1 MRVAFFLKRGGEPSS
16 PSVMSEVIP
25 LLGGRGLDVDVIDPE
40 AGVTNL
46 TGLRPE
52 FDLYVL
58 KARTNTTLSLAG
70 ALHAAGAAILNPY
83 PVAAACRDKIVASQ
97 LLRRSGVPL
106 PETYVAGDLSQLAP
120 LLERGPLIV
129 KPYRGSQG
137 RGVRV
142 VRAAGE
148 LTPDAHDGGPVF
160 AQRYYEPQGRD
171 RKIYRIGDRFF
182 GVERVWPARTYEDKL
197 GRPFP
202 VQGELRELALQLG
215 SALGITL
222 YGFDVV
228 LTDDGPYVVDFSPF
242 PGFKGVPYAAELIA
256 DYIQDAAARVVD
268 GEPLVETG
276 ARHRV
281 PA

>member
-1 MRVAFFLKRGGEPSS
+1 MRIAFFLKPAAKAATS
-16 PSVMSEVIP
+16 SVMPQVVR
-25 LLGGRGLDVDVIDPE
+25 LLADRGVDVEVIDPE
-40 AGVTNL
+40 ACIIDLTNL
-46 TGLRPE
+46 RAE

-58 KARTNTTLSLAG
+58 KARTDSTLSIAG
-70 ALHAAGAAILNPY
+70 ALHAAGATILNPY

-97 LLRRSGVPL
+97 WLRAAGVPL
-106 PETYVAGDLSQLAP
+106 PETYVTGKPEQLAP

-142 VRAAGE
+142 VRAPAE
-148 LTPDAHDGGPVF
+148 LTAVAVDGGPVL
-160 AQRYYEPQGRD
+160 AQRYYEATGRD
-171 RKIYRIGDRFF
+171 RKIYRIGDRIF
-182 GVERVWPARTYEDKL
+182 GVERVWPARTYEEKL

-202 VQGELRELALQLG
+202 VPAELRELALRLG

-228 LTDDGPYVVDFSPF
+228 LSKDGPYVVDFSPF
-242 PGFKGVPYAAELIA
+242 PGFKGVPYAAALLA
-256 DYIQDAAARVVD
+256 DYIQDVAARVAD
-268 GEPLVETG
+268 GEGAVTLRSRQPL
-276 ARHRV
+276 

>member
-1 MRVAFFLKRGGEPSS
+1 MRVAFFLKRGREPST
-16 PSVMSEVIP
+16 PSVMPEAIR

-40 AGVTNL
+40 AGVINL

-58 KARTNTTLSLAG
+58 KSRTNTTLSLAG

-97 LLRRSGVPL
+97 LLRDAEVPL
-106 PETYVAGDLSQLAP
+106 PETYVAGELGQLAP
-120 LLERGPLIV
+120 LLKEGPLIV

-142 VRAAGE
+142 VHDARE
-148 LTPDAHDGGPVF
+148 LTPEAHNGGPVF
-160 AQRYYEPQGRD
+160 AQRYYEPRGRD

-182 GVERVWPARTYEDKL
+182 GVERVWPARTYEDKV

-202 VQGELRELALQLG
+202 VHGELRELALRLG
-215 SALGITL
+215 SAFGITL

-242 PGFKGVPYAAELIA
+242 PGFKGVPDAAALLA
-256 DYIQDAAARVVD
+256 DYIHDAAAQAAE
-268 GEPLVETG
+268 GEPLVG
-276 ARHRV
+276 RPQDRPV